1 MINRSAGRT
10 DVGTA
15 ASIAAIDVV
24 FTAGIRRI
32 YARRVAVVRRLLRWV
47 LALNKTWQE
56 YAAFSDTR
64 GAAPSV
70 LPKDGRTSAAAPLWL
85 QISYRGRP
93 RHVCLRTKREAL
105 QYPCMATISRRLDP
119 RWSLIG
125 LRLPSELIMNSRWG
139 DA

>member
-15 ASIAAIDVV
+15 ASIAAIDVA

-32 YARRVAVVRRLLRWV
+32 YARRVAVVRRLLRWA
-47 LALNKTWQE
+47 LALNRIWQE

-64 GAAPSV
+64 GAAPGV

-85 QISYRGRP
+85 QI
-93 RHVCLRTKREAL
+93 
-105 QYPCMATISRRLDP
+105 
-119 RWSLIG
+119 
-125 LRLPSELIMNSRWG
+125 
-139 DA
+139 